1 MKKITLFL
9 FFLCVNLIPAQDKS
23 ELIQYYQ
30 QLKSQGFSDQQ
41 IKQIANQ
48 NGYDID
54 ELLPTNTTSLK
65 VAEEPSENITSNFS
79 SKSINED
86 IESKE
91 SGLQVFGNQYFDGV
105 EYNFSP
111 QINIA
116 TPSDYQLGPGDNLII
131 SLWGA
136 SEVSYQQNINRQGN
150 ITIDGVGPIYLN
162 GYSIAGAKARV
173 KKVLSK
179 IYNGLYSDIENE
191 KINIDLNLGATRS
204 VFVNIIGQ
212 VNTPGLY
219 TLNGMSSPIHAL
231 YAAGGISKNGSYRTI
246 EIVRKGKVISTVD
259 LYDYFMSGKLKT
271 LFLKDQDVIRVP
283 YYNNRVELSGEVKFQ
298 GIFEL
303 LPNETLEDLVNY
315 SGGLSPMALKET
327 FLLSRIENSSFKSKN
342 INSLSE
348 SLISGDKVYIY
359 AISEEKNN
367 AVSIVGEVLVPGTY
381 SLENISTVRELI
393 NSSKGYTQNAY
404 LEYGTLYRNEPNGVD
419 KMISVGL
426 ISNKYDLN
434 LDEPLKENDR
444 LVIYKKDQFLPFE
457 KIKIIGEVNDPGT
470 YNFYSGMSLQDL
482 IALAGGVGS
491 NKGKLIVAVKSKD
504 ENSNDFVL
512 KTTLDQFNLETF
524 SSLQLEPNDVV
535 SLVLKNNFQSA
546 SIKIS
551 GEVFNPGYYVQSKA
565 SSSIKELIENAGGL
579 TQFASEN
586 SIYIQRKNNE
596 SEINQI
602 INDSLVDK
610 SIVNKNLIF
619 IPIENLNQN
628 YFLKDG
634 DEIVVD
640 NKSDDVIL
648 SGEVLKPS
656 IVKYKSKKIK
666 YYLSKSA
673 INSTGSKKNILV
685 VYPNKDVSSTKSFL
699 FFKKHPTIT
708 PGSEIIVSKKPER
721 AKISSQELIG
731 ITSGLSTL
739 IIVLSTFLSSP

>member
-162 GYSIAGAKARV
+162 VYSIAGAKERV

-348 SLISGDKVYIY
+348 SLISGDKVYVY

-419 KMISVGL
+419 KIISVGL

-434 LDEPLKENDR
+434 LDEPLKENDL

-457 KIKIIGEVNDPGT
+457 EIKIIG
-470 YNFYSGMSLQDL
+470 LL
-482 IALAGGVGS
+482 W
-491 NKGKLIVAVKSKD
+491 
-504 ENSNDFVL
+504 
-512 KTTLDQFNLETF
+512 
-524 SSLQLEPNDVV
+524 
-535 SLVLKNNFQSA
+535 
-546 SIKIS
+546 
-551 GEVFNPGYYVQSKA
+551 
-565 SSSIKELIENAGGL
+565 
-579 TQFASEN
+579 
-586 SIYIQRKNNE
+586 
-596 SEINQI
+596 
-602 INDSLVDK
+602 
-610 SIVNKNLIF
+610 
-619 IPIENLNQN
+619 
-628 YFLKDG
+628 
-634 DEIVVD
+634 
-640 NKSDDVIL
+640 
-648 SGEVLKPS
+648 
-656 IVKYKSKKIK
+656 
-666 YYLSKSA
+666 
-673 INSTGSKKNILV
+673 
-685 VYPNKDVSSTKSFL
+685 
-699 FFKKHPTIT
+699 
-708 PGSEIIVSKKPER
+708 
-721 AKISSQELIG
+721 
-731 ITSGLSTL
+731 
-739 IIVLSTFLSSP
+739 